1 MAAPAAPDLL
11 LKGKVKSMNKSK
23 TAGGGILLKP
33 LPPKDEGRGYRIE
46 SKTISLDVSQANPLR
61 ATEPSAERWQ
71 RNLCKEVE

>member
-1 MAAPAAPDLL
+1 MAGPAAPDLL

-23 TAGGGILLKP
+23 TTGGGILLKP

-46 SKTISLDVSQANPLR
+46 SKTITLDVLQADALR

-71 RNLCKEVE
+71 GSLSQEVE